1 MIKANKY
8 FIKASN
14 QIFCVNAPP
23 LDLTICD
30 HDAISN
36 QKKRPKRIYPIGLT
50 ASAIIFTAWFVAEL

>member
-14 QIFCVNAPP
+14 QIFCVSEPP

-36 QKKRPKRIYPIGLT
+36 QKKDLKGYT
-50 ASAIIFTAWFVAEL
+50 Q